1 MTTVHVQADHSHA
14 HTWGETRIPS
24 KLIATFQIFCVLA
37 TYLQTQILQ
46 GHNISGYT
54 AIYIHKLI

>member
-1 MTTVHVQADHSHA
+1 MTTVHIQADHLHA
-14 HTWGETRIPS
+14 HTWRKTCITL
-24 KLIATFQIFCVLA
+24 KLAATFQILCVLV

-54 AIYIHKLI
+54 AVYLHKLI